1 MDEQMEEKNKENPDQ
16 KHIIVIIHALAIQ
29 RHTNFHTNFWL
40 WAYGMS
46 AKQVKPISPA
56 HQTKVSTQS
65 TPPPIGIQYYA
76 PV

>member
-29 RHTNFHTNFWL
+29 PHTNFRL